1 MSINQPSCSLPSA
14 MIAAY
19 GRIVVQLDAP
29 LNSIIVN
36 VQKYACQTPGYG
48 TGQADRMAFKDRLL
62 GAIGGVRGI
71 VREGMTASGF
81 VGVFS
86 GKGTMDEIA
95 KCLRLAARH
104 RIFHHARPIP
114 AQNAPLAYQQLLQGV
129 VDAYIGMD
137 CNDFVGNWAI
147 YNAVPSASASLLPL
161 DWLVGRTQRTS
172 LADIQPYDIVVWATG
187 VHIGMVESVA
197 PVSSDGKSR
206 DIGFAESSQGGM
218 RMRTGTRIK
227 LASHPVAAARGGWR
241 TSFLLHNQIHN
252 DNAVVIA
259 SMGR

>member
-1 MSINQPSCSLPSA
+1 

-29 LNSIIVN
+29 LVSIIVN

-86 GKGTMDEIA
+86 GKGTMDDIA

-104 RIFHHARPIP
+104 RIFHHARPY
-114 AQNAPLAYQQLLQGV
+114 L
-129 VDAYIGMD
+129 
-137 CNDFVGNWAI
+137 
-147 YNAVPSASASLLPL
+147 
-161 DWLVGRTQRTS
+161 R
-172 LADIQPYDIVVWATG
+172 
-187 VHIGMVESVA
+187 
-197 PVSSDGKSR
+197 
-206 DIGFAESSQGGM
+206 
-218 RMRTGTRIK
+218 RMRPGVSAI
-227 LASHPVAAARGGWR
+227 AARSGRCLHRHGLQWFRWQLGHLQRRIFCVCEPFAARLARWAYAAHIIGGYPAIRYRRVGYWCTHR
-241 TSFLLHNQIHN
+241 N
-252 DNAVVIA
+252 
-259 SMGR
+259 G